1 MAKKIMTFII
11 LCILICVLIFV
22 GSKIANKGID
32 MYSQADSQDASTS
45 LLLAQAKQKL
55 ISEKAIIDNK
65 KDGYVGEKLKDCTI
79 PEIEEFKALGVI
91 AEDDKTY
98 DSYYVWSQQTL
109 NELSVNVKLAENEYY
124 IVNYETNE
132 VITTKGIKIG
142 DNLYYKLTDIK
153 QVVVKD
159 N

>member
-11 LCILICVLIFV
+11 LCILIGVLIFV

-32 MYSQADSQDASTS
+32 MYSQADSQNASTS

-65 KDGYVGEKLKDCTI
+65 KEGYVGEKLKDCTI
-79 PEIEEFKALGVI
+79 PEIEEFKTLGVI
-91 AEDDKTY
+91 ASDDKNY

-109 NELSVNVKLAENEYY
+109 NDLSVNVKLAENEYY
-124 IVNYETNE
+124 IVNYDTNE
-132 VITTKGIKIG
+132 VITTKGVKIG
-142 DNLYYKLTDIK
+142 DKLYYKLTDIK
-153 QVVVKD
+153 EVVVKD

>member
-109 NELSVNVKLAENEYY
+109 DELSVNVKLAENEYY